1 MWRCVERKGVVPCSA
16 SMKTNLAMENLQL
29 LKIHNHQAVP
39 GRVDVVKA
47 RGQMK
52 ARARS
57 SLDKPNQIFV
67 NTNAN
72 MTEDAKALLA
82 TPETI
87 RRDLRRTRAAHHPVE
102 PQTLRD
108 LEILGQ
114 WALTV
119 GINPEALVLHDSGRD
134 SNERIIIFA
143 KNGHVQKLAECDKW
157 CMDGNFAVAPP
168 LFLQLYVILGRVA
181 GSFVPLVYALLE
193 RKTLATYEEMFQVL
207 AHHNCF
213 PTTAI
218 IDFEIAVQLAAT
230 SIFGLGFEIQYCF
243 YHLTNST
250 YRKVQAL
257 GLVPLY
263 RDNEEFR
270 LFVGQLDALAF
281 LPPDQVR
288 DVMAHLQRV
297 MPAAAA
303 DLVQYFDETYVSG
316 RVQRIPRP
324 PGPGPIGFRYSHIP
338 PVFAIEKWNMHQV
351 TLNNE
356 PRTNNNAE
364 GWNNRFSSLVGEDHP
379 GVYKLIETIQAE
391 CERVET

>member
-1 MWRCVERKGVVPCSA
+1 MEVIRSNRGGQKICLDGYMYTKKKESNNCIMWRCVERKGVVPCSA

-193 RKTLATYEEMFQVL
+193 LKLW
-207 AHHNCF
+207 
-213 PTTAI
+213 
-218 IDFEIAVQLAAT
+218 
-230 SIFGLGFEIQYCF
+230 
-243 YHLTNST
+243 
-250 YRKVQAL
+250 
-257 GLVPLY
+257 PLMK
-263 RDNEEFR
+263 RC
-270 LFVGQLDALAF
+270 
-281 LPPDQVR
+281 
-288 DVMAHLQRV
+288 
-297 MPAAAA
+297 
-303 DLVQYFDETYVSG
+303 S
-316 RVQRIPRP
+316 
-324 PGPGPIGFRYSHIP
+324 RYSLITI
-338 PVFAIEKWNMHQV
+338 A
-351 TLNNE
+351 
-356 PRTNNNAE
+356 
-364 GWNNRFSSLVGEDHP
+364 SLQQ
-379 GVYKLIETIQAE
+379 L
-391 CERVET
+391 